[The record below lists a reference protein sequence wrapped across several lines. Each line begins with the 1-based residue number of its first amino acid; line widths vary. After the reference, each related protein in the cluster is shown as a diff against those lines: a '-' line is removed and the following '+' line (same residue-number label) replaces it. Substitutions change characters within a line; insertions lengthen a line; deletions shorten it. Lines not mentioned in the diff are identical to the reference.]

1 MAKTVTQATRAAA
14 HAPTPFGERLAECRG
29 RSKLSQQAL
38 ADAAS
43 VSQTMISALECGRNQ
58 IDYFAIFSLADA
70 LGVDARWL
78 ATGEA
83 PRPKIGDIVTASV
96 SDPDNIA
103 KGIYRLCSAFFEA
116 AALFDVIHR
125 AIADGEE
132 EQVDLISLTALGRE
146 HANLAAQRAENLAKE
161 VTRG

>member
-1 MAKTVTQATRAAA
+1 MAKKIAKPARAAA
-14 HAPTPFGERLAECRG
+14 HLPTPFGERLAECRD
-29 RSKLSQQAL
+29 RSKLSQMAL
-38 ADAAS
+38 AEACGS
-43 VSQTMISALECGRNQ
+43 SQTTIANYESGRNKGQ
-58 IDYFAIFSLADA
+58 FTEIFRIADA

-83 PRPKIGDIVTASV
+83 PRPKVTGVAAARAI
-96 SDPDNIA
+96 DPDHIA

-116 AALFDVIHR
+116 AALFDVIRR

-132 EQVDLISLTALGRE
+132 EQVDLISLVALGHE

-161 VTRG
+161 VNRG